1 MTLER
6 GLELLAGRRAWEAE
20 NGPSP
25 KKSRK
30 KAAAKP
36 KKGDTAPTLTKNV
49 VKKAGAKKAA
59 KKAATG
65 KAKKKADQGFFL
77 YPFGH
82 AGLSPV
88 TFLIVFP
95 LIQMIVIFLPTAV
108 FCAVFAAALAS
119 TSCLALSDAAFS
131 IFSC

>member
-1 MTLER
+1 MYVTDGETNATLRRGDTAEGMTLER

-36 KKGDTAPTLTKNV
+36 KKGDTTPTLTKNV

-65 KAKKKADQGFFL
+65 KAKKKAE
-77 YPFGH
+77 
-82 AGLSPV
+82 
-88 TFLIVFP
+88 
-95 LIQMIVIFLPTAV
+95 
-108 FCAVFAAALAS
+108 
-119 TSCLALSDAAFS
+119 
-131 IFSC
+131 

>member
-1 MTLER
+1 MYVSDGETNATLRRGDTLEAMTIER

-30 KAAAKP
+30 KAAAKSKAVKP
-36 KKGDTAPTLTKNV
+36 GATAPTLTKNT

-65 KAKKKADQGFFL
+65 KAAKK
-77 YPFGH
+77 
-82 AGLSPV
+82 SE
-88 TFLIVFP
+88 
-95 LIQMIVIFLPTAV
+95 
-108 FCAVFAAALAS
+108 
-119 TSCLALSDAAFS
+119 
-131 IFSC
+131 